1 MADQLAVVS
10 ELFDKRFTK
19 KLFTKEKKDN
29 FCLVSPIVHTTL
41 YVELKF
47 PKFIRE

>member
-19 KLFTKEKKDN
+19 KLSTKEKKDN
-29 FCLVSPIVHTTL
+29 YCLVSSIVHTTL